1 MIPTF
6 EKRVRGFAIDTSA
19 AALFIIISMPLG
31 SVFSALPYIVSG
43 VAFVGFYFVPH
54 FFTKGQTLGKRF
66 QKTRIV
72 DVSGNDAPLWR
83 ILLREALKLFLSIS
97 TFGIYMILSFFFLS
111 EKSSNRTLH
120 DFVTKT
126 KVVDLEKPTGK
137 NNFFNKSESMRKRG
151 F

>member
-19 AALFIIISMPLG
+19 VALFVIISMPLG
-31 SVFSALPYIVSG
+31 VYFGPLPYIVSG
-43 VAFVGFYFVPH
+43 VSFVGFYFIPH

-66 QKTRIV
+66 QKTIIV
-72 DVSGNDAPLWR
+72 DINGQEAQLWR
-83 ILLREALKLFLSIS
+83 IFLREIIKLVLSIS
-97 TFGIYMILSFFFLS
+97 TFGAYLILSFFFLS

-120 DFVTKT
+120 DYITKT
-126 KVVDLEKPTGK
+126 KVIDLEKPTGK
-137 NNFFNKSESMRKRG
+137 NNFLNKTESMRKRG